1 MRSNEERVVEVKRR
15 IAEKERKKKLRRSRI
30 AAVSAVAACLVLIV
44 VLSLFM
50 PGIAGQL
57 RPGGYSD
64 YEMVASM
71 FGENGALG
79 YIIIGLLAFF
89 LGVCVT
95 ILCFRIRLLNR
106 EEQSMEDKKEDREDG
121 ADQ

>member
-1 MRSNEERVVEVKRR
+1 MRSNEERVAEVKRR

-106 EEQSMEDKKEDREDG
+106 EEQSVEDKKEDREDG

>member
-15 IAEKERKKKLRRSRI
+15 IAEKERQKKLRRSRI
-30 AAVSAVAACLVLIV
+30 AAVSAVAACLVLIL

-79 YIIIGLLAFF
+79 YIIIGLLAFL

-106 EEQSMEDKKEDREDG
+106 EEQSMEDKMEDREDG

>member
-15 IAEKERKKKLRRSRI
+15 IAEKERQKKLRRSRI
-30 AAVSAVAACLVLIV
+30 AAVSAVAACLVLIL

-79 YIIIGLLAFF
+79 YIIIGLLAFL

-95 ILCFRIRLLNR
+95 IVCFRIRLLSR
-106 EEQSMEDKKEDREDG
+106 EEQRMEDHKEDREDG

>member
-15 IAEKERKKKLRRSRI
+15 IAEKERQKKLRLSRI

>member
-15 IAEKERKKKLRRSRI
+15 IAEKERQKKLRRSRI
-30 AAVSAVAACLVLIV
+30 AAVSAVAACLVLIL

-79 YIIIGLLAFF
+79 YIIIGLLAFL

>member
-1 MRSNEERVVEVKRR
+1 MRSNEERVAEVKRR

-30 AAVSAVAACLVLIV
+30 AAVSAVAACLVLIL

-106 EEQSMEDKKEDREDG
+106 EEQSVEDKKEDREDG

>member
-106 EEQSMEDKKEDREDG
+106 EEQSVEDKKEDREDG

>member
-15 IAEKERKKKLRRSRI
+15 IAEKERQKKLRRSRI

-64 YEMVASM
+64 YGMVASM

>member
-1 MRSNEERVVEVKRR
+1 MRSNEERVAEVKRR
-15 IAEKERKKKLRRSRI
+15 IAEKERQKKLRRSRI
-30 AAVSAVAACLVLIV
+30 AAVSAVAACLVLIL

-106 EEQSMEDKKEDREDG
+106 EEQSVEDKKEDREDG

>member
-15 IAEKERKKKLRRSRI
+15 IAEKERQKKLRRSRI
-30 AAVSAVAACLVLIV
+30 AAVSAVAVCLVLIV

-106 EEQSMEDKKEDREDG
+106 EEQSVEDKKEDREDG

>member
-15 IAEKERKKKLRRSRI
+15 IAEKERQKKLRRSRI
-30 AAVSAVAACLVLIV
+30 AAFSAVAACLVLILL
-44 VLSLFM
+44 LSLFM

>member
-1 MRSNEERVVEVKRR
+1 MRSNEERIAEVKRR
-15 IAEKERKKKLRRSRI
+15 IAEKERQKKLRRSRI
-30 AAVSAVAACLVLIV
+30 AAFSAVAACLVLIL

-64 YEMVASM
+64 YEMAASM

-79 YIIIGLLAFF
+79 YIIIGLLAFL

-95 ILCFRIRLLNR
+95 VLCFRLR
-106 EEQSMEDKKEDREDG
+106 QMSREDG
-121 ADQ
+121 QDKESEDAHGAD

>member
-1 MRSNEERVVEVKRR
+1 MRSNEERVAEVKRR
-15 IAEKERKKKLRRSRI
+15 IAEKERQKKLRCSRI
-30 AAVSAVAACLVLIV
+30 AAVSAVAACLVLIL

-79 YIIIGLLAFF
+79 YIIIGLLAFL

>member
-15 IAEKERKKKLRRSRI
+15 IAEKERQKKLRRSRI
-30 AAVSAVAACLVLIV
+30 AVVSAVAACLVLIV

-79 YIIIGLLAFF
+79 YIIIGLLASF

-106 EEQSMEDKKEDREDG
+106 EEQSVEDKKEDREDG

>member
-15 IAEKERKKKLRRSRI
+15 IAEKERQKKLRRSRI
-30 AAVSAVAACLVLIV
+30 AAFSAVAACLVLSL

-79 YIIIGLLAFF
+79 YIIIGLLAFL

>member
-1 MRSNEERVVEVKRR
+1 MRSNEERVAEVKRR
-15 IAEKERKKKLRRSRI
+15 IAEKERQKKLRRSRI
-30 AAVSAVAACLVLIV
+30 AAVSAMAACLVLIL

-79 YIIIGLLAFF
+79 YIIIGLLAFL